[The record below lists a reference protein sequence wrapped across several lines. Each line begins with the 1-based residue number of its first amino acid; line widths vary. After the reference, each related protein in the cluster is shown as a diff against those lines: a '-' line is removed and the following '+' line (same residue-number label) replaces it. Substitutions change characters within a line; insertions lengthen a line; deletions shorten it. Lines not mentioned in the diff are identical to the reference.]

1 MNNAVI
7 NNDKDFYIMKNQIR
21 KLLSSIIFVLILS
34 IFFITGCTKSS
45 GKDEEIFRSPKKAI
59 ISNDGDTITFPINS
73 MGLQDFRSQ
82 PISKGSATI
91 SILAPA
97 KIAAT
102 ISSEGSG
109 RRKIVLFD
117 SPDLTSL
124 FSQYKQSESS
134 YKLSS
139 KNLTRIK
146 EMFKNQAVTVKDLYQ
161 AESDEE
167 NARATKEEMEGRLL
181 AAGFNPSE
189 IESISYNSAWLM
201 ADVPELQLHQIKK
214 GERIKI
220 KFDAYPGQV
229 FEGRADATGEILDP
243 NTRTVKVRI
252 TVANKDSKLLPGMFA
267 QVDFGNPI
275 TSAYILPLSA
285 VVTVEGNNYLFV
297 QTAPNVFVRR
307 KVTLANSDD
316 RQLVVLSGIQDG
328 EKVVTSGT
336 MLLKGL
342 SFGY

>member
-1 MNNAVI
+1 MKNAAI
-7 NNDKDFYIMKNQIR
+7 NNDEDFCIMNNQKR
-21 KLLSSIIFVLILS
+21 KLLSFLILVS
-34 IFFITGCTKSS
+34 ILSGFLITGCTKSS
-45 GKDEEIFRSPKKAI
+45 GNDKEIFRSPKKAV
-59 ISNDGDTITFPINS
+59 ISSDGVTITFPLNS
-73 MGLQDFRSQ
+73 VGLQDFQSQ
-82 PISKGSATI
+82 PIAKGSATI

-102 ISSEGSG
+102 ISSEGSNG
-109 RRKIVLFD
+109 RKIALFD

-124 FSQYKQSESS
+124 FSQYKQSESTYRLTS
-134 YKLSS
+134 R
-139 KNLTRIK
+139 NLNRTK
-146 EMFKNQAVTVKDLYQ
+146 EMFKNQAVTVKDLNQ
-161 AESDEE
+161 AENDAE
-167 NARATKEEMEGRLL
+167 NARASYEEMDGRLR

-189 IESISYNSAWLM
+189 IESISYNTAWLM
-201 ADVPELQLHQIKK
+201 ADVPELQLQQIKK
-214 GERIKI
+214 GEKVKI
-220 KFDAYPGQV
+220 KFDAYPGET
-229 FEGRADATGEILDP
+229 FIGHADATGEILDP
-243 NTRTVKVRI
+243 NTRTIKVRI
-252 TVANKDSKLLPGMFA
+252 TVANTGGKLLPGMFA

-307 KVTLANSDD
+307 RVTLANSDAT
-316 RQLVVLSGIQDG
+316 QLVVLSGVQDG